1 MKMRVLILMLVML
14 VFGNLAVAQ
23 NEEAMKQQKFI
34 FENAT
39 LYNDPVVARTAL
51 YNMLAMDPT
60 NNNLLDSLAV
70 FYFEYGQYASA
81 AIVAQEAQ
89 KRNPENILALEIAAI
104 SFESLNIK
112 DRALTEYE
120 SLFLKNNNTFTLYK
134 IAFLQY
140 DLERFN
146 ESNTSADILLRRKE
160 ASESTIAFQK
170 SDETQQQ
177 VPLSAAIYNLKGIIA
192 VQLDKKDQAV
202 EHFNKALE
210 IAPDFE
216 LVQANLQ
223 DINKD

>member
-1 MKMRVLILMLVML
+1 MRVLILMLMLL
-14 VFGNLAVAQ
+14 VFGNVSKAQ
-23 NEEAMKQQKFI
+23 DAEAMKQQRFI

-51 YNMLAMDPT
+51 YNMLALDPT
-60 NNNLLDSLAV
+60 NNDLLDSLAV

-81 AIVAQEAQ
+81 AIVAKEAQ
-89 KRNPENILALEIAAI
+89 NRNPENILALEIAAI

-160 ASESTIAFQK
+160 VNEATVAFQR
-170 SDETQQQ
+170 SDETQQS
-177 VPLSAAIYNLKGIIA
+177 VPMSAAVYNLKGIIA
-192 VQLDKKDQAV
+192 VQQDKKDQAA
-202 EHFNKALE
+202 EYFNKALE
-210 IAPDFE
+210 IVPDFE
-216 LVQANLQ
+216 LVQNNL
-223 DINKD
+223 KDVNEG